1 MGKGMRAGKRKTK
14 MGGGDT
20 AALKQETEAL
30 KNKSSEVFS

>member
-1 MGKGMRAGKRKTK
+1 MTDKKALEAAVSAVRAK

-30 KNKSSEVFS
+30 QE